1 MTTMFGPLV
10 WAWLYAF
17 FNTSSAAAAATG
29 GGAPRAIRTAF
40 GRGGYLSLCAG
51 LQVLVWV
58 VMRSIPA
65 SELFVDGKEKE
76 EKDKPAVPTL

>member
-1 MTTMFGPLV
+1 MFGPLV

-29 GGAPRAIRTAF
+29 GASRAIRTAF

-76 EKDKPAVPTL
+76 EKDKSAVPTL